1 MEANGVE
8 PLGRVRPAKLAKP
21 AKPAKPTKPGKPAKP
36 TKPEKG
42 ATPSTLNISAYRYT
56 AFLTAVTRTP
66 SPKPTVLHTVFSVFR
81 TVVLLVFAC
90 LALTS
95 CSGSGTLGYYLQ
107 SARGH
112 VQLMHSAQP
121 IDQWVARSDI
131 APALRE
137 RLVLAQRAR
146 AFAITELG
154 LPDNASYRRYADLR
168 RAAAVWNVVAAPA
181 DALKLHT
188 WCFPV
193 TGCIGYR
200 GYFNEADAQA
210 EAQQLAAQGLEVEVY
225 GVPAYSTLGYMNW
238 AGGDPL
244 LSTFIAWPEGDF
256 VQLLFHELAHQVVY
270 AEGDTLFNES
280 FATAVARL
288 GSAKWLATQ
297 ATPQAREAFAVNEAR
312 RGAFRTLTRS
322 TRARLVTIYDQ
333 KEALA
338 LTPQALAAMK
348 KEAMDQFR
356 ADYATLRAQWLAPS
370 GVAPA
375 ANPAQVAGYDRW
387 VAKANNASFAAQA
400 AYDEWVPAFEAV
412 FEREGR
418 DWRRF
423 YDAVRQ
429 LSQQPPAQ
437 RHAALNALKAL
448 KTFKAPVPPP
458 QPAKETPHA

>member
-1 MEANGVE
+1 M
-8 PLGRVRPAKLAKP
+8 PH
-21 AKPAKPTKPGKPAKP
+21 
-36 TKPEKG
+36 
-42 ATPSTLNISAYRYT
+42 
-56 AFLTAVTRTP
+56 
-66 SPKPTVLHTVFSVFR
+66 PKTTVLHTVFSVFR
-81 TVVLLVFAC
+81 TGALVVFAC
-90 LALTS
+90 LALAS

-112 VQLMHSAQP
+112 VQLMHAAEP
-121 IDQWVARSDI
+121 IDRWIARTDI
-131 APALRE
+131 PPALRE
-137 RLVLAQRAR
+137 RLQLAQRAR
-146 AFAITELG
+146 AFAIAELG

-168 RAAAVWNVVAAPA
+168 RAAAVWNVVAAPP
-181 DALKLHT
+181 DALTLHT

-256 VQLLFHELAHQVVY
+256 VRLLFHELAHQVVY

-280 FATAVARL
+280 FATAVERM

-297 ATPQAREAFAVNEAR
+297 ASPHAREAFAISEAR
-312 RGAFRTLTRS
+312 RRAFRTLTRG
-322 TRARLVTIYDQ
+322 TRARLVEIYKQ

-338 LTPQALAAMK
+338 LMPKALTAMK
-348 KEAMDQFR
+348 TEAMNGFR
-356 ADYATLRAQWLAPS
+356 AEYANLRAQWLRPHGATPL
-370 GVAPA
+370 AT
-375 ANPAQVAGYDRW
+375 PAQVAGYDRW

-400 AYDEWVPAFEAV
+400 AYDEWVPAFEEL
-412 FEREGR
+412 FEREGQ
-418 DWRRF
+418 DWHRF

-437 RHAALNALKAL
+437 RHAALKAL
-448 KTFKAPVPPP
+448 VAPPT
-458 QPAKETPHA
+458 PAKETPGA

>member
-1 MEANGVE
+1 M
-8 PLGRVRPAKLAKP
+8 PH
-21 AKPAKPTKPGKPAKP
+21 
-36 TKPEKG
+36 
-42 ATPSTLNISAYRYT
+42 
-56 AFLTAVTRTP
+56 
-66 SPKPTVLHTVFSVFR
+66 PKTTVLHTVFPVFR
-81 TVVLLVFAC
+81 TGALVVFAC
-90 LALTS
+90 LALAS

-112 VQLMHSAQP
+112 VQLMQAAEP
-121 IDQWVARSDI
+121 IDRWVARSDI
-131 APALRE
+131 APALRD
-137 RLVLAQRAR
+137 RLQLAQRAR
-146 AFAITELG
+146 AFAIAELG

-168 RAAAVWNVVAAPA
+168 RAAAVWNVVAAPP
-181 DALKLHT
+181 DALTLHT

-256 VQLLFHELAHQVVY
+256 VRLLFHELAHQVVY

-280 FATAVARL
+280 FATAVERM
-288 GSAKWLATQ
+288 GSAKWLDTQ
-297 ATPQAREAFAVNEAR
+297 ASPHAREAFAISEAR
-312 RGAFRTLTRS
+312 RRAFRALTRG
-322 TRARLVTIYDQ
+322 TRARLAVIYEQ

-348 KEAMDQFR
+348 TEAMNDFR
-356 ADYATLRAQWLAPS
+356 AAHATLRAQWLAPS
-370 GVAPA
+370 GAAPA
-375 ANPAQVAGYDRW
+375 APAATTAQVAGYDRW

-400 AYDEWVPAFEAV
+400 AYDELVPAFEAL
-412 FEREGR
+412 FEREGQ
-418 DWRRF
+418 DWHRF

-437 RHAALNALKAL
+437 RHAALKAL
-448 KTFKAPVPPP
+448 VPQPL
-458 QPAKETPHA
+458 PAKETPGA